1 MASIKIETGL
11 KTYDIEDEHGNI
23 RGQITINPK
32 DMSFFG
38 KAQKMRDTILHY
50 MDDIDIIDKSKSED
64 EIVKLFDDTDT
75 MIKEE
80 IDKLFGEGTSTVI
93 FGSQSSLSTINGVTF
108 VERFM
113 TAFMPIIQKEFQTE
127 LDNSSARVNKYTSQV
142 K

>member
-50 MDDIDIIDKSKSED
+50 MDDIDITDQSKDEN
-64 EIVKLFDDTDT
+64 EIVKLFDDTDN
-75 MIKEE
+75 MIKAE
-80 IDKLFGEGTSTVI
+80 IDKLFGNGTSTVI

-127 LDNSSARVNKYTSQV
+127 LDNSSARVDKYISQV

>member
-23 RGQITINPK
+23 RGQITSNPK

-50 MDDIDIIDKSKSED
+50 MDDIDITDQSKDEN
-64 EIVKLFDDTDT
+64 EIVKLFDDTDN
-75 MIKEE
+75 MIKAE
-80 IDKLFGEGTSTVI
+80 IDKLFGDGTSTVI

-113 TAFMPIIQKEFQTE
+113 TAFMPIIQQEFQAE
-127 LDNSSARVNKYTSQV
+127 LDNSSTRVNKYTSQV

>member
-50 MDDIDIIDKSKSED
+50 MDDIDITDQSKDEN
-64 EIVKLFDDTDT
+64 EIVKLFDDTDN
-75 MIKEE
+75 MIKAE
-80 IDKLFGEGTSTVI
+80 IDKLFGNGTSTVI

-113 TAFMPIIQKEFQTE
+113 TAFMPIIQQEFQAE

>member
-11 KTYDIEDEHGNI
+11 KTYDIEDEHGNV

-64 EIVKLFDDTDT
+64 EIVKLFDDTDL

>member
-50 MDDIDIIDKSKSED
+50 MDDIDITDQSKDEN
-64 EIVKLFDDTDT
+64 EIVKLFDDTDN

>member
-50 MDDIDIIDKSKSED
+50 MDNIDITDQSKDEN
-64 EIVKLFDDTDT
+64 EIVKLFDDTDN
-75 MIKEE
+75 MIKAE

-113 TAFMPIIQKEFQTE
+113 TAFMPIIQQEFQAE
-127 LDNSSARVNKYTSQV
+127 LDNSSARIDKYTSQV

>member
-50 MDDIDIIDKSKSED
+50 MDDIDITDQSKDEN
-64 EIVKLFDDTDT
+64 EIVKLFDDTDN
-75 MIKEE
+75 MIKAE

-127 LDNSSARVNKYTSQV
+127 LDNSSARIDKYTSQV

>member
-1 MASIKIETGL
+1 MASIKIETAL

-50 MDDIDIIDKSKSED
+50 MDDIDITDQSKDEN
-64 EIVKLFDDTDT
+64 EIVKLFDDTDN
-75 MIKEE
+75 MIKAE
-80 IDKLFGEGTSTVI
+80 IDKLFGNGTSTVI

-113 TAFMPIIQKEFQTE
+113 TAFMPIIQQEFQAE
-127 LDNSSARVNKYTSQV
+127 LNNSSARIDKYTSQV

>member
-50 MDDIDIIDKSKSED
+50 MDDIDITDQSKDEN
-64 EIVKLFDDTDT
+64 EIVKLFDDTGFERDAEL
-75 MIKEE
+75 KDWLFDG
-80 IDKLFGEGTSTVI
+80 DKYHNVYLMHF
-93 FGSQSSLSTINGVTF
+93 F
-108 VERFM
+108 VKKTCKSF
-113 TAFMPIIQKEFQTE
+113 
-127 LDNSSARVNKYTSQV
+127 VG
-142 K
+142 

>member
-11 KTYDIEDEHGNI
+11 KTYDIEDEHGNV

-38 KAQKMRDTILHY
+38 KAQKMRNTILHY
-50 MDDIDIIDKSKSED
+50 MDGIDALDNSKSED
-64 EIVKLFDDTDT
+64 EIVKLFDDTDL

-93 FGSQSSLSTINGVTF
+93 FGTQSSLSTINGITF
-108 VERFM
+108 VERFLS
-113 TAFMPIIQKEFQTE
+113 AFMPIIQQEFQAE

>member
-64 EIVKLFDDTDT
+64 EIVKLFDDTDL

>member
-11 KTYDIEDEHGNI
+11 KTYDIEDEHGNV

-50 MDDIDIIDKSKSED
+50 MDDIDTLDKSKSED
-64 EIVKLFDDTDT
+64 EIVKLFDDTDL

-80 IDKLFGEGTSTVI
+80 IDKLFGEGTSAVI
-93 FGSQSSLSTINGVTF
+93 FGSQSSLSTINGITF

-113 TAFMPIIQKEFQTE
+113 TAFMPIIQQEFQTE
-127 LDNSSARVNKYTSQV
+127 LNNSSARVNKYTSQV

>member
-11 KTYDIEDEHGNI
+11 KTYDIEDEHGNV

-50 MDDIDIIDKSKSED
+50 MDDIDITDKSKSED
-64 EIVKLFDDTDT
+64 EIVKLFDDTDN
-75 MIKEE
+75 MIKAE

-127 LDNSSARVNKYTSQV
+127 LDNSSARIDKYTSQV